1 MLPKDVGWSILLD
14 VDNEVVLALRIVV
27 WMLRTDLP
35 TLIDSAGV
43 LNTPALARVLRSTEI
58 PLIFV
63 RRVLPKSYDKAYK
76 HRGGSQNI
84 FHDTLHSIS
93 DAQEAGRR

>member
-27 WMLRTDLP
+27 WMLRTDQP

-58 PLIFV
+58 SLIFIK
-63 RRVLPKSYDKAYK
+63 RVVPKGYDKACKYS
-76 HRGGSQNI
+76 R
-84 FHDTLHSIS
+84 S
-93 DAQEAGRR
+93 D